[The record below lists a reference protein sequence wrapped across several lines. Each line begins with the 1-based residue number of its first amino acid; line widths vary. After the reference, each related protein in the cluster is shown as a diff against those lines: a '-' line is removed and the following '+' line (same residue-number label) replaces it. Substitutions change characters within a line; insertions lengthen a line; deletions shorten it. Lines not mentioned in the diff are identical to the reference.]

1 MQLESRYQFANKQKT
16 NAKRPPWYLINSM
29 SNSGYGDDD
38 DGFAMYQA
46 TATDP
51 GWPLMIVTFGYCL
64 FVYFVAWIWIM
75 KKRRVDRAN
84 ASTVSSASTTSA
96 SSSSQ
101 QRLRDAN
108 PTRKD
113 IKDVESL
120 SAAIAFGNNDH
131 ETPSKQE
138 RKLRTKKPTEIVVAP
153 TIEMKSNRKSGE
165 QNKKAFRIGRRRKA
179 SAIDDDESVLTFGSF
194 LGRGRDKGR
203 QSNKGMNQ
211 SKEQRDPVADYHSEL
226 ENEEDEIAK
235 RKAAY
240 GRSDSDYHPMEEIDD
255 VEEMLFLDE
264 PMAEIHKLSGPW

>member
-1 MQLESRYQFANKQKT
+1 MT
-16 NAKRPPWYLINSM
+16 NN
-29 SNSGYGDDD
+29 GYDGDD
-38 DGFAMYQA
+38 DGFAMYQT

-84 ASTVSSASTTSA
+84 ASTVSSVSTASA

-101 QRLRDAN
+101 QQLRGAN
-108 PTRKD
+108 PTRED

-131 ETPSKQE
+131 ETPSKQ
-138 RKLRTKKPTEIVVAP
+138 KKNLRAKKPIEIVVTP
-153 TIEMKSNRKSGE
+153 TKREKMKSNRMRGE
-165 QNKKAFRIGRRRKA
+165 QNKKAFRIGRQRKA
-179 SAIDDDESVLTFGSF
+179 SAIDGDESVLTFGSF
-194 LGRGRDKGR
+194 VGRGKDKDR
-203 QSNKGMNQ
+203 QSKKRIDR
-211 SKEQRDPVADYHSEL
+211 SKKQRDPLAGYNDEL
-226 ENEEDEIAK
+226 EIEQDEIAK

-264 PMAEIHKLSGPW
+264 PMAEIHRLSGPW